1 VYFGGELVIL
11 IYKYR
16 GFADVFIVDNFK
28 GDLMQVSVMLS
39 NLGLPF
45 DEALDTVQSLGIP
58 AVQVSISR
66 EHDAQER
73 GRMMK
78 AIAARGLKV
87 SAICVDAG
95 DLGESEKADASVEAV
110 KPFLDIAAEIG
121 NGICQTHVGIM
132 PYNMQGPR
140 WDSFVRSCS
149 ALAQH
154 GEAVGACL
162 AMETGPEPPRVM
174 EGLIRAVGSTA
185 LRVNY
190 DPANFI
196 IWPAV
201 LPKFPEYE
209 KQTEVAAKPYNRD
222 EAITEFEPVEGVRR
236 LGEFIVHTHAKDA
249 RGEGGWGDVPLG
261 EGWVDWPRYLRLH
274 KESGYDGYLA
284 IEREAGDDRVGENG
298 RAAEFLKEHLRQ
310 LDQN

>member
-1 VYFGGELVIL
+1 
-11 IYKYR
+11 
-16 GFADVFIVDNFK
+16 
-28 GDLMQVSVMLS
+28 MQISVMLN
-39 NLGLPF
+39 NLQLPF
-45 DEALDTVQSLGIP
+45 EEALDTVQSLGIP
-58 AVQVSISR
+58 AVQVSISKDD
-66 EHDAQER
+66 DAEKRRQ
-73 GRMMK
+73 MMH

-95 DLGESEKADASVEAV
+95 DLGESEKADAIIEAV

-132 PYNMQGPR
+132 PYTMRGPR
-140 WDSFVRSCS
+140 WESFVRSCTVI
-149 ALAQH
+149 AQH

-174 EGLIRAVGSTA
+174 EALIREVGSTA

-209 KQTEVAAKPYNRD
+209 EQTEAPGRTYDRD
-222 EAITEFEPVEGVRR
+222 EAIREFEPVEGVRR

-261 EGWVDWPRYLRLH
+261 EGWVDWPRYLRLL

-284 IEREAGDDRVGENG
+284 IEREAGDDRVGEI
-298 RAAEFLKEHLRQ
+298 RHAAEFLKEQLRRLEQ
-310 LDQN
+310 E

>member
-1 VYFGGELVIL
+1 
-11 IYKYR
+11 
-16 GFADVFIVDNFK
+16 
-28 GDLMQVSVMLS
+28 MLS
-39 NLGLPF
+39 NLKLPF
-45 DEALDTVQSLGIP
+45 EEALDTVQSLGIP
-58 AVQVSISR
+58 AVQISISKDD
-66 EHDAQER
+66 DAAARR
-73 GRMMK
+73 GMAS

-95 DLGESEKADASVEAV
+95 DLGESEKADAAVEAV

-132 PYNMQGPR
+132 PYTMSGPR
-140 WDSFVRSCS
+140 WDSFVRSCT
-149 ALAQH
+149 AIAQH

-174 EGLIRAVGSTA
+174 EALIRAVGSTA

-209 KQTEVAAKPYNRD
+209 KQTEAPGRTYDRDAAMQ
-222 EAITEFEPVEGVRR
+222 EFEPVEGVRR

-261 EGWVDWPRYLRLH
+261 EGWVDWPRYLRLL

-284 IEREAGDDRVGENG
+284 IEREAGDDRVGEIG
-298 RAAEFLKEHLRQ
+298 HAAEFLNDQLRRLEQ
-310 LDQN
+310 S